1 VGLSDRLGPL
11 TYSEDDGEVFLG
23 RSVTRH
29 KNVSDET
36 AHVIDEE
43 IRAIINRNYQRSEQV
58 LRDHLDQLHAM
69 AEALIKYETI
79 DSDQIDDIMAGRPP
93 REPVEPGADR
103 SRPPRIAGCCGQGS
117 GD

>member
-1 VGLSDRLGPL
+1 
-11 TYSEDDGEVFLG
+11 VFLG

-43 IRAIINRNYQRSEQV
+43 IRLIINRNYLRSEQL
-58 LRDHLDQLHAM
+58 LRDNLDKLHAM

-79 DSDQIDDIMAGRPP
+79 DSEQINDIMAGRPP
-93 REPVEPGADR
+93 REPVDSSADSEPPSTGSPVSLDKDR
-103 SRPPRIAGCCGQGS
+103 RGEGPIGGPARQH
-117 GD
+117 

>member
-1 VGLSDRLGPL
+1 
-11 TYSEDDGEVFLG
+11 
-23 RSVTRH
+23 VTRH

-43 IRAIINRNYQRSEQV
+43 IRAIINRNYRRSEQL

-79 DSDQIDDIMAGRPP
+79 DADQIDDIMAGRPP
-93 REPVEPGADR
+93 REPVESSADQE
-103 SRPPRIAGCCGQGS
+103 PPSTGSPVNLDKDRIGKGI
-117 GD
+117 DW